1 MSKMLKDIFES
12 VVTVILYVGMSAL
25 IMACMWTA
33 IEAMRQ
39 FGVYSQQALADQL
52 HAVKIAEAS
61 LRTYDPN
68 SFLGQMESMIKWYNL
83 TFIGAARYG
92 SGLGIFIGAYL
103 ALMSISNRALAARV
117 VAAYIAGGLVGARLF
132 LMVTSEPKMFIAG
145 FLLGACLFAG
155 IVVWSNR
162 QEKLPDLPTALGD
175 TAN

>member
-1 MSKMLKDIFES
+1 MSRTLKDIFVS
-12 VVTVILYVGMSAL
+12 AVTVIVYVGMSAL

-39 FGVYSQQALADQL
+39 FGVYSQQSLADQL
-52 HAVKIAEAS
+52 HAVKVAEAS

-68 SFLGQMESMIKWYNL
+68 SFLGQIESMLKWYNL

-103 ALMSISNRALAARV
+103 ALVSISNRVLVARV
-117 VAAYIAGGLVGARLF
+117 VSAFIAGGFVGARLF

-145 FLLGACLFAG
+145 FLLGAFVFVAVC
-155 IVVWSNR
+155 VWDNR
-162 QEKLPDLPTALGD
+162 KDKLPDLPMTLGD
-175 TAN
+175 ATN